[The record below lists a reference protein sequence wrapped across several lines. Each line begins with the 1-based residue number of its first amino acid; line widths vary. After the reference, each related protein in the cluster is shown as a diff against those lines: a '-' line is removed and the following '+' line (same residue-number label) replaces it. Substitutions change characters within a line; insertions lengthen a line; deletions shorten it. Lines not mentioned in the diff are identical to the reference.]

1 MAAIASLTTYSY
13 QAGTCTLRLTGQQ
26 SPLSQVS
33 DRPVLARSR
42 FDLQLYAPV
51 LAAAT
56 TPEDTTSADP
66 SPTAQAQLTGRA
78 PQLSALAHLVHRYVS
93 VYLQGNDLS
102 LTPET
107 ALEEGDYTLQP
118 VGLIRHQLT
127 VAPANGDSP
136 LTVTLSLL
144 QLADL
149 ADVLEQATGAVQVL
163 IEADLPKSNPRGRPR
178 LPLWIGSAAAVLVA
192 AVLGGQWLTSTPSPV
207 VFSPSPDSI
216 AEPDLETAQ
225 ERAQQER
232 AIDDPTDDDQVAALE
247 DDAPADPAETLPEP
261 ARDPLALDRPAPPSP
276 GTRADQPT
284 EGRQPSP
291 QPATPEAQSSPS
303 NDVSRAQRSRPLS
316 LEEPPE
322 ADQADPDR
330 APMAAARTPLVP
342 GSEPWRD
349 ALAQLLGQQWPATPD
364 LPAPLRYRLT
374 LDAEGTIVERRP
386 MTAVSTLYQN
396 SPDLPEVGTV
406 LAEVAP
412 GETITVEARFL
423 PSGDVEIL
431 L

>member
-42 FDLQLYAPV
+42 FDLQIY
-51 LAAAT
+51 AAAPT
-56 TPEDTTSADP
+56 AATPGSTASADP
-66 SPTAQAQLTGRA
+66 SPAAEAELRGRA
-78 PQLSALAHLVHRYVS
+78 PQLSALAHLVHCYVS
-93 VYLQGNDLS
+93 VYLHGDDLS
-102 LTPET
+102 LAPEAT
-107 ALEEGDYTLQP
+107 LEQGDYTLQP
-118 VGLIRHQLT
+118 VGLTRHRLT
-127 VAPANGDSP
+127 APQADGDAP
-136 LTVTLSLL
+136 WAITLSLL

-149 ADVLEQATGAVQVL
+149 ADVLEQANGAVQVL
-163 IEADLPKSNPRGRPR
+163 TEADLPQGKPIVRPR

-192 AVLGGQWLTSTPSPV
+192 AVVGGQWLTSPSSPV

-216 AEPDLETAQ
+216 AEPDRETAQ
-225 ERAQQER
+225 ERAL
-232 AIDDPTDDDQVAALE
+232 DPADQDQIAALE
-247 DDAPADPAETLPEP
+247 DNALTDPTATPPEP
-261 ARDPLALDRPAPPSP
+261 ARDPLALDRPAPPASDTP
-276 GTRADQPT
+276 ADQPT

-291 QPATPEAQSSPS
+291 QPATPEAQPSPG
-303 NDVSRAQRSRPLS
+303 NDVSRAQRSRPFS
-316 LEEPPE
+316 LEESPE
-322 ADQADPDR
+322 ADRADPDR
-330 APMAAARTPLVP
+330 APMAATRAPLVA

-349 ALAQLLGQQWPATPD
+349 ALAQILSQQWPTTPD

-374 LDAEGTIVERRP
+374 LDAEGTIIERRP

-396 SPDLPEVGTV
+396 SPDLPQVGTV

-431 L
+431 I